1 MEKFIEQRNKKLEQ
15 CSNWPEVLTVFEE
28 TLSKEYIPTLFEI
41 LKEFLIN
48 DPEVENMIKQNLDQF
63 LEQIKEVCDHV
74 ISNFFNYVIK
84 KTGKTEFFT
93 IHVKWFY
100 LLFVYF
106 TLKKMVN
113 EQIIDWPNFKVNQN
127 IQKIFIDNFMKYERE
142 LPHTFYMKGLL
153 PNFRIMMIYITSSPS
168 SILEGIGGVP
178 DYMSDYPY

>member
-1 MEKFIEQRNKKLEQ
+1 MEKFIKERIKDLEQ
-15 CSNWPEVLTVFEE
+15 CSNWTEVLAVFKL
-28 TLSKEYIPTLFEI
+28 TLSKEHIIVLFEI

-48 DPEVENMIKQNLDQF
+48 DPEVENMIVHNLDQF
-63 LEQIKEVCDHV
+63 LEQINEVCDHV

-84 KTGKTEFFT
+84 KTKKTEFFT

-127 IQKIFIDNFMKYERE
+127 IQKMFIDNLMKYEHE
-142 LPHTFYMKGLL
+142 LPHTFYEKGLR

-168 SILEGIGGVP
+168 SFLKGIGGVP